1 MSETVSFAPAA
12 ASASIADDLSVL
24 AGHGDLSVRLAVKK
38 REVKAAQALRYR
50 IFYKDMGAQAKWRHK
65 LAQRDADRFDGLCD
79 HLLLTTRAKVAG
91 APKKTVLK
99 TGETV
104 VGCYRLLRRTV
115 AESKSGFYSAS
126 EYDLQ
131 PFLNGMG
138 RGLNILELG
147 RSCIAPEFRSGR
159 GISLLWRGLGRL
171 IEQYDIDAMM
181 GCASFSGIDPQALA
195 LPLSYLHHN
204 HRAEG
209 LWAVRAHD
217 RHYVDMDLLPAAQ
230 IDEKAALRALPPV
243 LRGYIRSGALIG
255 DGAVIDR
262 QFNTVDVFVL
272 MPVSDLSDRVR
283 SRYAAE

>member
-1 MSETVSFAPAA
+1 MSETISTAI
-12 ASASIADDLSVL
+12 SAETAHLAENGPVL
-24 AGHGDLSVRLAVKK
+24 ATHGDLCVRLAVKK
-38 REVKAAQALRYR
+38 REIKAAQALRYR
-50 IFYKDMGAQAKWRHK
+50 IFYKGMGAQAKWRHK
-65 LAQRDADRFDGLCD
+65 LSQRDADRFDSLCD
-79 HLLLTTRAKVAG
+79 HLLLTTRAKIDD

-104 VGCYRLLRRTV
+104 VGCYRVLRRAV
-115 AESKSGFYSAS
+115 AESQSGFYSAA
-126 EYDLQ
+126 EYDLG
-131 PFLNGMG
+131 PLLNGIG

-159 GISLLWRGLGRL
+159 GISLLWRGLGQM

-181 GCASFSGIDPQALA
+181 GCASFSGADPHALA
-195 LPLSYLHHN
+195 LPLSYLYHK
-204 HRAEG
+204 HRADG
-209 LWAVRAHD
+209 LWAVRAHS
-217 RHYVDMDLLPAAQ
+217 RHFVDMNLLPFDE

-243 LRGYIRSGALIG
+243 LRGYIRSGAMIG

-283 SRYAAE
+283 NRYAA